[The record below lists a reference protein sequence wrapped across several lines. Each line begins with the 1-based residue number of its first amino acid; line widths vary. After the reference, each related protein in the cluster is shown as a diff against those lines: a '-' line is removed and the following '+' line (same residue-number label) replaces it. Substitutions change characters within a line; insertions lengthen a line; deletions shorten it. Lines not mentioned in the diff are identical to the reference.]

1 MCPQLGYEADTG
13 VEVPP
18 TGLTPVEERRVHS
31 AVSPSHSYLAFFFG
45 GFWTLK
51 LWVEGTTVDHTSSGW
66 SVRCCVF
73 QGCDVDVEIFEIGF
87 ERVFVALALSSD
99 LSSIT
104 TESTMPQ
111 LLGYT
116 GVWHSK
122 NVTRP
127 SCLCLAHGVDYA
139 SEFSPLQQL
148 SVGDLVLPA
157 VLTILRR
164 HRRWNFWSCTNQL
177 LCHCVFICSN
187 FRQWLVYYMRWLLWC
202 FCLLAESYEMI
213 NHYHSMLPANAPGFT
228 ALEKC
233 C

>member
-1 MCPQLGYEADTG
+1 MCPQLGYEADIG
-13 VEVPP
+13 VEAPP
-18 TGLTPVEERRVHS
+18 TGLTPMEERRGDS
-31 AVSPSHSYLAFFFG
+31 AVSPSHSYLAFLFFG
-45 GFWTLK
+45 FGTLK
-51 LWVEGTTVDHTSSGW
+51 LWVEGTSVHHTSPGW

-73 QGCDVDVEIFEIGF
+73 QGCDVDVETFEVVF
-87 ERVFVALALSSD
+87 EGVFVALALSSD
-99 LSSIT
+99 LSSTT
-104 TESTMPQ
+104 TESTILQ
-111 LLGYT
+111 LLGDM

-122 NVTRP
+122 DVTRP
-127 SCLCLAHGVDYA
+127 TRLCLAHGVAYA
-139 SEFSPLQQL
+139 SEFSPLKQL

-157 VLTILRR
+157 VLKMLRR
-164 HRRWNFWSCTNQL
+164 HRRWNCWSCTNQI